1 MIKPYQSYRYLRRY
15 KQIILTV
22 GRYGFGELI
31 GRLKLLKLLKLKKP
45 APAPELS
52 AQATRAQR
60 FRLMLEQLGPTFI
73 KLGQILSTRA
83 DLLPGDIVTEL
94 AQLQNNVA
102 PTPWESVR
110 KQLRG
115 DLGDYFETSFAR
127 FNPEPIASASIAQV
141 YEAWLKSGEKVAV
154 KIIRPGT
161 EKIFRDDLLILEHL
175 ANLIHTHLEEAR
187 HWDLHAVLDQLRASV
202 NNELDMRHEGRNA
215 DIFRANFAD
224 YPHVYAPKIYWDYCR
239 SDILVMEYVDGHPIA
254 EFFDHQV
261 DLETRRRLARNGAD
275 IVLRQIFEHGFFQA
289 DPHPGNAFV
298 LPGDVICFL
307 DFGMFSRLDR
317 GARNILGRVLQAI
330 VKKDIERIFKAARD
344 LDVLP
349 EEDNQAEL
357 KVAVLDL
364 IEQYHGIPLKQIN
377 VRRMLSDIIRLI
389 NHFHIAIRND
399 FLFLIKA
406 LGTIEATGRNL
417 DPEFDM
423 LAQVKPYVRS
433 LVTRRYAPQHI
444 LDESQRFGEDVVQL
458 ARETPEHLLEILR
471 HLRAGRL
478 KMEFHHR
485 GLEQS
490 LQQLNQMSDKLILGL
505 IIAALII
512 SSAVIAH
519 ADIGPKL
526 FGYPVIGGFGFL
538 IAGITGLWIIFDILR
553 NRNK

>member
-1 MIKPYQSYRYLRRY
+1 MFKPYKSYRYLRRY

-31 GRLKLLKLLKLKKP
+31 SRLKLLKLLKLRKP
-45 APAPELS
+45 APDPELT

-83 DLLPGDIVTEL
+83 DLLPDDIVTEL
-94 AQLQNNVA
+94 AQLRDNVA
-102 PTPWESVR
+102 PTPWETVR

-115 DLGDYFETSFAR
+115 DSDDYFETSFAR
-127 FNPEPIASASIAQV
+127 FNTEPIASASIAQV
-141 YEAWLKSGEKVAV
+141 YEAQLNSGEKVAV

-161 EKIFRDDLLILEHL
+161 EKAFKDDLLILEHL
-175 ANLIHTHLEEAR
+175 ANLIHTHIEETR
-187 HWDLHAVLDQLRASV
+187 HWDLHAVLSQLRVSV

-215 DIFRANFAD
+215 DIFRGNFAD
-224 YPHVYAPKIYWDYCR
+224 DPRVYVPKIYWDYCR
-239 SDILVMEYVDGHPIA
+239 NDILVMEFIEGRRLS
-254 EFFDHQV
+254 EFFDA
-261 DLETRRRLARNGAD
+261 DIDPATRQKLARNGAD

-298 LPGDVICFL
+298 MPGDVICFL
-307 DFGMFSRLDR
+307 DFGMFGRLDR

-330 VKKDIERIFKAARD
+330 VKKDIDRIFKAARD
-344 LDVLP
+344 LDVLS
-349 EEDNQAEL
+349 EENNQAEL
-357 KVAVLDL
+357 KVATLDL

-389 NHFHIAIRND
+389 NHFNIRIRHD

-406 LGTIEATGRNL
+406 LGTIEATGNSL

-423 LAQVKPYVRS
+423 LTQIKPYVRS
-433 LVTRRYAPQHI
+433 IVTRRYTPQHI
-444 LDESQRFGEDVVQL
+444 LDESQRFGEDMVQL
-458 ARETPEHLLEILR
+458 ARESPEHLLEILR

-478 KMEFHHR
+478 KMEFQHR

-490 LQQLNQMSDKLILGL
+490 LQQLNRISDKAILGL

-512 SSAVIAH
+512 ASSVIAH
-519 ADIGPKL
+519 ANIGPKW
-526 FGYPVIGGFGFL
+526 FGYPVIGGFGFM
-538 IAGITGLWIIFDILR
+538 IAGIAGIWIIFDILR
-553 NRNK
+553 NRGK